1 MKKKKKLTYSKTDE
15 LFDYMKLA
23 IIVLMAL
30 AYMYVLY
37 V

>member
-1 MKKKKKLTYSKTDE
+1 MKKKTKLTYTKTDE
-15 LFDYMKLA
+15 LFDYMKLG

-37 V
+37 F